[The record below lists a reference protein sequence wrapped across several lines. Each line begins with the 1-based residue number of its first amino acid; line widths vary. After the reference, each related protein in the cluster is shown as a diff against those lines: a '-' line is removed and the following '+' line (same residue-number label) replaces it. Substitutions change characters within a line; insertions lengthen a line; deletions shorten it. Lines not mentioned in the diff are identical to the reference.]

1 MHCSEKGVLP
11 PSEYFFFP
19 EDRNISRFYY
29 HIPVLGHFFCDDT
42 YSIER
47 RGGVSPLLFCILN
60 GSLQVKTEKA
70 SVCAKEGQVVL
81 IDCSKY
87 HHYYCDSNCEF
98 LFTHFTGKD
107 STAITNF
114 LTNEGKKIIF
124 SDENEKI
131 QGCLADMISALHA
144 EKDVSVFCLA
154 GMISSIL
161 NSLPENNYSKN
172 STAPLPQMQHPAME
186 RAQNF
191 IRTNL
196 TKNITLDEIA
206 SNSNVS
212 KYHLCKIFNELLGIS
227 PIEYVSQAKI
237 NLAETMLLTTNHSV
251 STIAELLSYSSAAS
265 FINAFRTRKNITPD
279 KYRNKRK

>member
-1 MHCSEKGVLP
+1 
-11 PSEYFFFP
+11 
-19 EDRNISRFYY
+19 
-29 HIPVLGHFFCDDT
+29 
-42 YSIER
+42 
-47 RGGVSPLLFCILN
+47 
-60 GSLQVKTEKA
+60 
-70 SVCAKEGQVVL
+70 
-81 IDCSKY
+81 
-87 HHYYCDSNCEF
+87 
-98 LFTHFTGKD
+98 
-107 STAITNF
+107 
-114 LTNEGKKIIF
+114 
-124 SDENEKI
+124 
-131 QGCLADMISALHA
+131 
-144 EKDVSVFCLA
+144 
-154 GMISSIL
+154 
-161 NSLPENNYSKN
+161 
-172 STAPLPQMQHPAME
+172 MQHPAME

-279 KYRNKRK
+279 KYRKKRK